1 MLNRL
6 LCFFAVFVVL
16 LPYFGVGG
24 RSVDISISADSA
36 IVMIADT
43 RQVIYEHNAHEKKGI
58 ASTTKIMSSI
68 IALESGKTHL
78 TTTVRYSDI
87 AVEGTS
93 LGLKAGDEVSLL
105 TLVKGML
112 LSSGNDAANVT
123 ATFVAGGK
131 EPFAR
136 LMNEKAKS
144 IGMNSTNFVNPS
156 GLTEDEHYST
166 AYDMALLGSYAIK
179 NPVFSSISSMKNCSI
194 SYGER
199 GSATLYN
206 HNKFLNRFEG
216 AFGIKTGF
224 TKASGRCL
232 VTAAERDG
240 VTLICVTLDAPDDWH
255 DHEKLMEYAFSEI
268 QTCKHKISTPQIAVT
283 GSDKTHILTE
293 ASREIVVPYVGDI
306 PQITTTVNVSRFLYA
321 GVKKGDVVGD
331 IQVTCNGKEMN
342 RIPLISKEN
351 ADVKPITQSDKP
363 IDKLKEFLRKGLS
376 QRQT

>member
-6 LCFFAVFVVL
+6 LSLCVAFTVLIPCF
-16 LPYFGVGG
+16 GIKGNSG
-24 RSVDISISADSA
+24 DISISADSA

-43 RQVIYEHNAHEKKGI
+43 CQVVFEKNADEKRGI

-68 IALESGKTHL
+68 VALESGKLYL
-78 TTTVRYSDI
+78 TTTVKPTDI

-123 ATFVAGGK
+123 ATLVAGSK
-131 EPFAR
+131 DAFAK
-136 LMNEKAKS
+136 LMNDKAKA
-144 IGMNSTNFVNPS
+144 IGMKSTNFVNPS
-156 GLTEDEHYST
+156 GLTEDGHYST

-179 NPVFSSISSMKNCSI
+179 NPVFSSLCSMKSCRI

-199 GSATLYN
+199 GSTTLYN
-206 HNKFLNRFEG
+206 HNKFLNMFDG

-232 VTAAERDG
+232 VTAAKRDG
-240 VTLICVTLDAPDDWH
+240 VTLVCVTLDAPDDWR
-255 DHEKLMEYAFSEI
+255 DHEKLMESAFGNI
-268 QTCKHKISTPQIAVT
+268 KTYKHKITSPQIAVT
-283 GSDKTHILTE
+283 GSNITGVSTNV
-293 ASREIVVPYVGDI
+293 SREIIVPYVGVA
-306 PQITTTVNVSRFLYA
+306 PQITTNFYTPHFLYA
-321 GVKKGDVVGD
+321 GVKKGDVVGA
-331 IQVTCNGKEMN
+331 VTIFCNDKEMY
-342 RIPLISKEN
+342 RISLLSKEN
-351 ADVKPITQSDKP
+351 ADIKTITQDNKP
-363 IDKLKEFLRKGLS
+363 IDKIKEFLRKGLS